1 MKYKLDDIDIRTYG
15 AIPYVEH
22 SKECMALT
30 GVFDLPKR
38 KGTTEYNWES
48 SIEPYVDAGDIELD
62 GRTLTL
68 SLCIKAADY
77 KDKLSV
83 LKAAC
88 ISCKKL
94 GTEFGEFEVILK
106 DGISVDEYII
116 LNMAI
121 VKIKFWQQIYFPVE
135 IMLTPTGGISYMLD
149 EYNLQQDFGI
159 LISSRSRFENLEK
172 RIEVSTTK
180 PYTQTVYREARD
192 ITFQCIMRGRNLFE
206 LYEKMSQFQAVCIA
220 PGTRRLCLREN
231 ETIDLYFKN
240 GITVTARTERLLE
253 FSLKCR
259 VVG

>member
-1 MKYKLDDIDIRTYG
+1 MNYKLDNVDIRAYG
-15 AIPYVEH
+15 AIPYVQR

-30 GVFDLPKR
+30 GVFDLPRR

-48 SIEPYVDAGDIELD
+48 SIEPYVDIDDIELD

-77 KDKLSV
+77 KDKLSA

-106 DGISVDEYII
+106 DDISVEEYIM

-121 VKIKFWQQIYFPVE
+121 VKIKFWQQEYSPVE
-135 IMLTPTGGISYMLD
+135 IAITPTGDTSYTLD
-149 EYNLQQDFGI
+149 GYSLQRDFDI
-159 LISSRSRFENLEK
+159 LISSRSGFEDIGK
-172 RIEVSTTK
+172 RIEVSTTR
-180 PYTQTVYREARD
+180 PYTQTIYREARD
-192 ITFQCIMRGRNLFE
+192 TTFKCIMRGESLSE
-206 LYEKMSQFQAVCIA
+206 LYEKMSQFQSVCIA
-220 PGTRRLCLREN
+220 PGMRSLRLREN
-231 ETIDLYFKN
+231 ETVDLYFKN
-240 GITVTARTERLLE
+240 GIAVTARTERLLE

-259 VVG
+259 IVE